1 VSASGV
7 WSIVVAGGSASRFG
21 RPKQFA
27 PLGGR
32 TVLEHALDAARRHA
46 EGVVLVLPVDVLGDG
61 RCWPCELAV
70 AGGATRSA
78 SVRAGLAAV
87 PAACEIVVV
96 HDAARPLASP
106 ALFAAVIE
114 AVRAGADGAVPGVPL
129 SDTVKRVRDGEVV
142 ETVERSSLVAVQTP
156 QAFRAAALRR
166 AHAAEP
172 EATDDAGLLEAIGAR
187 VAVVP
192 GDPANLKLTRP
203 DDLVTAAALLA
214 ARASPAATG
223 AEQPGGETATGARRP
238 AQVVTGPGSR
248 GRR

>member
-46 EGVVLVLPVDVLGDG
+46 EGVVLV
-61 RCWPCELAV
+61 
-70 AGGATRSA
+70 
-78 SVRAGLAAV
+78 
-87 PAACEIVVV
+87 
-96 HDAARPLASP
+96 
-106 ALFAAVIE
+106 LFAAVIE